1 MPYKDKEKQKLY
13 NKERMRGVRGNTKG
27 STSGGNTKGN
37 DGKDVLPKM
46 TKDGTYFKDGVEMVP
61 PSYVQGLTGVFEA
74 LPERPRYLT
83 LSDGQ
88 VLDRANP
95 PTALAPNAQAIK
107 ASNESEY
114 NYHPNSGAV
123 PRMRGI
129 KQGI

>member
-1 MPYKDKEKQKLY
+1 MYKDKEKQREANRLAKQ
-13 NKERMRGVRGNTKG
+13 KARKG
-27 STSGGNTKGN
+27 MTSGMTQEGMTGQ
-37 DGKDVLPKM
+37 GM

-88 VLDRANP
+88 VLDRANQ
-95 PTALAPNAQAIK
+95 PTVLATNAQAIK

-114 NYHPNSGAV
+114 NYHPNSGAI

-129 KQGI
+129 KQGVSA